1 MPAEVQPSS
10 RPRAGVRVAVS
21 PLVELG
27 MALFIVNRAYAGHS
41 DDQRPWVA
49 RLLVEHRSLVQ
60 ELAAGT
66 GDGDGPDCGELMV
79 LAWRAGNLLTQDLD
93 GAWSVL
99 ERTASET
106 FAVPD
111 MESEPPDVMDRIRRK
126 LTRLRESP
134 EFRQHYFELLTAT
147 WAAIRPAWEEEGR
160 ATADGMAGSIEKQ
173 LAGGATALDIVPR
186 LHFAHQATYQAV
198 IEGGEAAGQIVVV
211 PLGLAGS
218 GSTFYTLPGMVL
230 IGFGPDYEERARL
243 RRERSEHAARIFKV
257 VSEPTRA
264 AILSTLL
271 WNAQSVTD
279 LAGFFELSQPTVS
292 VHVKMLR
299 EAGLLESRKVNGQ
312 TLYTASQEHLR
323 ETLQAATEEL
333 IVGC

>member
-49 RLLVEHRSLVQ
+49 RLLAEHRSLVQ
-60 ELAAGT
+60 ELAAGM

-111 MESEPPDVMDRIRRK
+111 MESEPPDVMAPHPAEADAA
-126 LTRLRESP
+126 TRV
-134 EFRQHYFELLTAT
+134 
-147 WAAIRPAWEEEGR
+147 
-160 ATADGMAGSIEKQ
+160 AGVS
-173 LAGGATALDIVPR
+173 TAL
-186 LHFAHQATYQAV
+186 F
-198 IEGGEAAGQIVVV
+198 
-211 PLGLAGS
+211 
-218 GSTFYTLPGMVL
+218 
-230 IGFGPDYEERARL
+230 
-243 RRERSEHAARIFKV
+243 
-257 VSEPTRA
+257 RA
-264 AILSTLL
+264 A
-271 WNAQSVTD
+271 QSYVGGD
-279 LAGFFELSQPTVS
+279 PAG
-292 VHVKMLR
+292 
-299 EAGLLESRKVNGQ
+299 
-312 TLYTASQEHLR
+312 
-323 ETLQAATEEL
+323 
-333 IVGC
+333 VGGRGPGDRGRHGTFD